1 MLSRLGPG
9 FSSWLGTSDPTNCVG
24 PQKGKA
30 CPPSVAP
37 DEPGTRVSSLCEA
50 SGAAGKWVG
59 WSLLPNARRWARR
72 TPDGRERPAQMP
84 VHSAV
89 RKPGS
94 ERGSHL
100 AREELAPEAGIA
112 PSLGLDSRLPSCPPR
127 RRRPD
132 LQTCGGALPGR
143 HRGLP
148 SPCLTWGTPS
158 PGKWS
163 AADGD
168 WEGLLGTGRGRGGQT
183 GRAAGLPD
191 PRLRLRGLRVV
202 EPALPLP
209 DGGAGAEPGG
219 ELGLRGC
226 LQVWETPGR
235 GAVGWGGR
243 GPRAWSP
250 TLTTA
255 FPPRLGGPPPPV
267 PASKQH
273 PSHP

>member
-50 SGAAGKWVG
+50 SGAASKWVG

-132 LQTCGGALPGR
+132 LQTCRPVAGPSLGGTEACRLRALPGAPPVLES
-143 HRGLP
+143 GAQQ
-148 SPCLTWGTPS
+148 T
-158 PGKWS
+158 
-163 AADGD
+163 
-168 WEGLLGTGRGRGGQT
+168 GTGRACWGRGG
-183 GRAAGLPD
+183 D
-191 PRLRLRGLRVV
+191 
-202 EPALPLP
+202 
-209 DGGAGAEPGG
+209 GAGKP
-219 ELGLRGC
+219 
-226 LQVWETPGR
+226 
-235 GAVGWGGR
+235 VG
-243 GPRAWSP
+243 
-250 TLTTA
+250 
-255 FPPRLGGPPPPV
+255 RLGSRIPGSGSG
-267 PASKQH
+267 ASA
-273 PSHP
+273 